1 MRTLITFLCVLLTLA
16 ALVSARPKDYDYLSE
31 MRCPDTNMAITTIK
45 NIITPLATQ
54 KIFSRRIG
62 LASYANISR
71 ITTCKVSLESLKSS
85 GSSGILGRFLGR
97 DKSKPRTNQMS
108 TAGNDEEE
116 EAEQGNADV
125 SSRSVYDCDIA
136 TKIPLEDLIADES
149 TLKLMQKYVEK
160 ATHRLRNEYNRRF
173 AIESCETMCL
183 NGIPAFFD
191 YKQSLSCRINSY
203 YLDVYGKVSLNL
215 PKLLY
220 DLGKFEHKLAEAQY
234 FLSSFKYDR
243 GTIPIQR
250 NIYDFTKFLTKTHR
264 LIQHHQWDQLGKVCA
279 LEESLRKSCEF
290 KLTKKWLFASDKQKS
305 RRYFVPPSKL
315 NTQTKKIMVPIFLNT
330 ILQRAIVSKVSSK
343 AKGHFVLQQAMTL
356 IKTHRAWSLDDN
368 ALLAQFAYMVTMT
381 LFAWGELELVG
392 LLLKYRQSS
401 MLSGK
406 NQKYML
412 AIQLM
417 HKYFTERPTSQ
428 HGVKDLANEL
438 LGCASEFGIG
448 DEGSLLAEMALRVM
462 AQSGQ
467 LDDETSLSDILDE
480 LMENSSLITT
490 TITTLNSFNLQD
502 VEQRIKD
509 MLPYQKPNVHCADE
523 LWVLWAEGTI
533 QNNPASHLEIV
544 QTMFA
549 FLDYAENQKNWRAWA
564 VLNRALQATEETLWS
579 NLWLERSSWWPTF
592 HHSTVDESDEAT
604 IRRKMVF
611 TAVHPDEQKF
621 FNTAL
626 GLVKSAGRIVR
637 EAFEQPASAVETKS
651 SNTDLVTE
659 TDRAVERYLIDGLH
673 AAFPDHKF
681 IGEESVSGGAKI
693 EWTDA
698 PTWII
703 DPIDGTTNFVHRIPL
718 IAICVGLSI
727 NKELRGGIVYN
738 PITNELYTAQVG
750 TGAFKNGFPI
760 HASSTQD
767 LSAAVVVTQL
777 GSDRRPE
784 MISSF
789 IQSYQTLM
797 LKHNAQGNRSF
808 GSAAINM
815 MMVAQ
820 GSVDGYIEYGIH
832 AWDVAAAAV
841 IIREAGGTIISPD
854 GSPFNVMGRCVL
866 CTGTPQLSSTISTN
880 FTHVQFQAEA

>member
-1 MRTLITFLCVLLTLA
+1 
-16 ALVSARPKDYDYLSE
+16 
-31 MRCPDTNMAITTIK
+31 
-45 NIITPLATQ
+45 
-54 KIFSRRIG
+54 
-62 LASYANISR
+62 
-71 ITTCKVSLESLKSS
+71 
-85 GSSGILGRFLGR
+85 
-97 DKSKPRTNQMS
+97 
-108 TAGNDEEE
+108 
-116 EAEQGNADV
+116 
-125 SSRSVYDCDIA
+125 
-136 TKIPLEDLIADES
+136 
-149 TLKLMQKYVEK
+149 MQKYVEK

-203 YLDVYGKVSLNL
+203 YLDVYGKVPLNL

-290 KLTKKWLFASDKQKS
+290 KLTKKWLFASDKQ
-305 RRYFVPPSKL
+305 
-315 NTQTKKIMVPIFLNT
+315 
-330 ILQRAIVSKVSSK
+330 VSSK